1 MHKNA
6 LVLDNKILQTKKSS
20 FNNDNNNITLLF
32 KFNNGGLA
40 ILTNKSSFTEFFL
53 ICKVY
58 YA

>member
-20 FNNDNNNITLLF
+20 FNNYNNITLLF

-40 ILTNKSSFTEFFL
+40 ILTNKSSFTDFS
-53 ICKVY
+53 
-58 YA
+58 

>member
-32 KFNNGGLA
+32 KFNNGGFSY
-40 ILTNKSSFTEFFL
+40 TN
-53 ICKVY
+53 
-58 YA
+58 